1 MPNKVGELVTCSYC
15 GYTWRVRSIKRFI
28 SCPNCL
34 QKTKNQKVNKEE
46 NPNKDMK
53 DKTIN
58 FKINGKIVHKEDITK
73 LKRGDIEL
81 VKESISK
88 RENMPKDWIEIEKG

>member
-1 MPNKVGELVTCSYC
+1 MPNKIGEFVKCSYC
-15 GYTWRVRSIKRFI
+15 GYTWRVRSVKRFI

-53 DKTIN
+53 EKVIK
-58 FKINGKIVHKEDITK
+58 FKVNDRTVVTKEISK
-73 LKRGDIEL
+73 LQRGDVDLI
-81 VKESISK
+81 KQSISK
-88 RENMPKDWIEIEKG
+88 NENFPEDWIEIEKG